1 MPTINLIINT
11 IQKFSWILTAL
22 ILIFGWTSPVL
33 MVVALLCMLGPVVFA
48 FTYGR
53 AWCGNFCPRRSLSAN
68 VLPLISPHK
77 RIPKFFKNI
86 FFRII
91 VLILVM
97 TIFIYG
103 LTQPHAS
110 LTCLGS
116 LFIKMMTV
124 TTIIQIILAI
134 LIHQNAWCNLC
145 PMGTLAF
152 LITKI
157 KKVNSDNILISN
169 QCTSCNICTKICP
182 VQVDIPYW
190 RGVGEIKDAD
200 CTKCRKCIAVC
211 PKGCLKYSN

>member
-1 MPTINLIINT
+1 MSTTNFILNI

-33 MVVALLCMLGPVVFA
+33 MVIALLCMLGPVVFA

-53 AWCGNFCPRRSLSAN
+53 AWCGNFCPRGSLSAN
-68 VLPLISPHK
+68 VLHIISPQK
-77 RIPKFFKNI
+77 RIPKIFKNTI
-86 FFRII
+86 FRFL
-91 VLILVM
+91 VLTLVM

-103 LTQPHAS
+103 LSQPHAS

-124 TTIIQIILAI
+124 TTIVQIFLAV

-152 LITKI
+152 FITKI
-157 KKVNSDNILISN
+157 KKGNLDNIQISDE
-169 QCTSCNICTKICP
+169 CTSCNTCTKKCP
-182 VQVDIPYW
+182 VQVDIPLW
-190 RGVGEIKDAD
+190 RNIGEIKDAD
-200 CTKCRKCIAVC
+200 CTRCRRCIATC
-211 PKGCLKYSN
+211 PKGCLKYSD